1 MCHYYL
7 PGTLKEQR
15 KSFNQHETKKQ
26 TNFLTN
32 NCEEEEE
39 EEDLIKTSAWF
50 KSQKISTVF

>member
-39 EEDLIKTSAWF
+39 DLIKTSAWF
-50 KSQKISTVF
+50 KSQKINTVF